1 MNPQFK
7 KTLTPQQALLKAA
20 SYCAYQERCY
30 KEVEEK
36 LAEWGI
42 YGTDA
47 GEILIKLSEQNYLNE
62 ERFAK
67 AFAGG
72 KFRVKKW
79 GRTKIRME
87 LKQRKI
93 SDYCINKG
101 LAEIDEDVYLN
112 TLTEIALEK
121 WGATKQPNRIAKRY
135 KVYQYLVSR
144 GYESDLIQTV
154 LNHSQFG

>member
-1 MNPQFK
+1 MNPSFR
-7 KTLTPQQALLKAA
+7 KTYTPQQAMLKAA

-30 KEVEEK
+30 KEVEDK

-47 GEILIKLSEQNYLNE
+47 GEILIKLSDQNYLNE

-79 GRTKIRME
+79 GRSKIRQE
-87 LKQRKI
+87 LKQRKV
-93 SDYCINKG
+93 SEYCIKKG
-101 LAEIDEDVYLN
+101 LLEIDDDVYIE
-112 TLTEIALEK
+112 TLKKVAQEK
-121 WGATKQPNRIAKRY
+121 WDATKQSNIIAKRY
-135 KVYQYLVSR
+135 KVYQYLANR
-144 GYESDLIQTV
+144 GFESELIQPL
-154 LNHSQFG
+154 LNQFK

>member
-1 MNPQFK
+1 MNPPFK

-20 SYCAYQERCY
+20 NYCAYQERCY

-42 YGTDA
+42 HGTDA
-47 GEILIKLSEQNYLNE
+47 GEILIKLSDQNYLNE

-79 GRTKIRME
+79 GRSKIRME

-101 LAEIDEDVYLN
+101 LAEIDEDIYLN
-112 TLTEIALEK
+112 TLTEIAREK
-121 WGATKQPNRIAKRY
+121 WDATKQPNRIAKRY
-135 KVYQYLVSR
+135 KVYQYLISR

-154 LNHSQFG
+154 LNHSPFE